1 MVDSLISKDQFI
13 GLEGIANLATG
24 GESPML
30 KSHRQAVDQFMLDK
44 ATGENARYREDD
56 AVQRASEKCA
66 RLFTAEA
73 DEITFLSSA
82 SEGINNV
89 VYGLEWKPGDNVVVC
104 DVEFPSGVY
113 PWTKL
118 QAQGVELR
126 IVRHVNWFLS
136 IDDIAR
142 QIDHRT
148 RVVAISQVS
157 MFTGQRM
164 DIARI
169 SRLVRESNALFL
181 VDATHA
187 AGVIPVDASHADI
200 MVSSCYKWLMG
211 THGCAVFYWNREH
224 LPEFDPPFLG
234 WNSAQSSGG
243 WQNPAEYQL
252 HGNANRFVPGNP
264 AYISIYILNNALDHI
279 LDLGIDRIESHALS
293 LSGEIL
299 NGVRQQGWELM
310 TSEADRDRAG
320 NVSFMAPD
328 IQAFRNAMEQQG
340 VLVWGAYASFDR
352 IRISTHIHNDSE
364 DIERCLRAFRGQPS

>member
-44 ATGENARYREDD
+44 ATGENARHREDD
-56 AVQRASEKCA
+56 AVQRARQKCA
-66 RLFTAEA
+66 RLFSVGT

-104 DVEFPSGVY
+104 DIEFPSGIY

-164 DIARI
+164 DVARI
-169 SRLVRESNALFL
+169 SRLARESNALL
-181 VDATHA
+181 LLDATHA

-200 MVSSCYKWLMG
+200 MVSSCYKWLLG
-211 THGCAVFYWNREH
+211 THGCAVFYWNRER

-243 WQNPAEYQL
+243 WQNPAEYEL
-252 HGNANRFVPGNP
+252 HGNANRFLPGNP

-310 TSEADRDRAG
+310 TPEADRDRAG
-320 NVSFMAPD
+320 NVSFMVPD

-352 IRISTHIHNDSE
+352 IRISTHIHNDTE
-364 DIERCLRAFRGQPS
+364 DIERCLRAFQGQS